1 MERQRQNFECYKEF
15 CKLKTIH
22 TLIER
27 ELNKVN
33 ADNERYEKTL
43 DVMNENK
50 ERHEDELGYY
60 LGIEDNRKK
69 RVRRLATEIERKHRC
84 LVPKCP
90 KAYGSEGSLNQ
101 HLIRKHPMVY
111 EEWMRRIAE
120 KEQEC
125 PQKKNQLTR
134 EDKDEI
140 RAEIEKI
147 AVTLCRDDESGY
159 DDSD

>member
-1 MERQRQNFECYKEF
+1 MAFSSPR
-15 CKLKTIH
+15 IS
-22 TLIER
+22 
-27 ELNKVN
+27 
-33 ADNERYEKTL
+33 
-43 DVMNENK
+43 
-50 ERHEDELGYY
+50 Y

-69 RVRRLATEIERKHRC
+69 RIRRLATEIERKHRC

-120 KEQEC
+120 KEQEN

-140 RAEIEKI
+140 RREIEKI
-147 AVTLCRDDESGY
+147 SVALCKDDESGF